1 MSLRYIVAAA
11 CLYVAFYGV
20 PEFTLPS
27 LPTPTPTRP
36 AVDEPT
42 KDLREAVAGVAEIC
56 ERMQP
61 FDRMV
66 WMATWQHAADVVA
79 GEDKDVGSDHRKHD
93 GPAAV
98 YRLAFSTLPG
108 TGWRM
113 RAGKYAG
120 LQEAVEQA
128 FTDTIGNEVRPWTDD
143 LADDVVELFD
153 ALAWAGAKGE

>member
-20 PEFTLPS
+20 PEFELPS

-61 FDRMV
+61 FRPACVDG
-66 WMATWQHAADVVA
+66 HLAAR
-79 GEDKDVGSDHRKHD
+79 GRCCGR
-93 GPAAV
+93 
-98 YRLAFSTLPG
+98 R
-108 TGWRM
+108 RQ
-113 RAGKYAG
+113 R
-120 LQEAVEQA
+120 
-128 FTDTIGNEVRPWTDD
+128 R
-143 LADDVVELFD
+143 
-153 ALAWAGAKGE
+153 

>member
-20 PEFTLPS
+20 PELSLPS
-27 LPTPTPTRP
+27 LPTRTPTRP

-42 KDLREAVAGVAEIC
+42 KDLREAVAGVADIC

-79 GEDKDVGSDHRKHD
+79 GEDKDVGVTIENTMGLRLFTGSIFDVAWD
-93 GPAAV
+93 
-98 YRLAFSTLPG
+98 RLANAS
-108 TGWRM
+108 
-113 RAGKYAG
+113 GKYAG